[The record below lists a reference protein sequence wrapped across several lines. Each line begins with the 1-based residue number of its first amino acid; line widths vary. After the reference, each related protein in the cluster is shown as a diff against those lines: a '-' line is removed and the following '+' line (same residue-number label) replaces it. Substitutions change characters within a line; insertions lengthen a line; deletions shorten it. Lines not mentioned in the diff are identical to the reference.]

1 MKRLLLIE
9 MRRALHRRLVWVLIA
24 VATCLSIVG
33 GIVAFVDSA
42 DGLSP
47 AQLRGDELHPASMT
61 SWWMPGSGDGWIAV
75 CAFFLAVGGM
85 IGGASLAGAEWR
97 AGTVA
102 TVLTWEPRRTRLLT
116 ARMGSAAILA
126 AVIATLLQLLSL
138 MLLLPAVLL
147 NGTTAGVDS
156 GWWLDLAAA
165 IARASALTAL
175 TAVLALSIANI
186 GRNTTAALAAITG
199 WLLVGEGL
207 VRGLKPSWARHL
219 LAENLGT
226 VLTWAPLEGDLT
238 THTPVRALATLV
250 AYTAIPVVAAIA
262 IFRRRDLVA

>member
-1 MKRLLLIE
+1 VKRLLLTE

-24 VATCLSIVG
+24 VATGLSIVG
-33 GIVAFVDSA
+33 GLVACADSA

-47 AQLRGDELHPASMT
+47 AQLRGDELHPASMA

-85 IGGASLAGAEWR
+85 IGGASVAGAEWR

-102 TVLTWEPRRTRLLT
+102 TVLTWEPRRTRLLG
-116 ARMGSAAILA
+116 ARMLASAILA

-138 MLLLPAVLL
+138 ALLLPAVLV
-147 NGTTAGVDS
+147 NGTTAGVD
-156 GWWLDLAAA
+156 GEWWVGLAAA

-175 TAVLALSIANI
+175 AALLALSIANI

-207 VRGLKPSWARHL
+207 VRGLKPSWGRHL
-219 LAENLGT
+219 LAENIGT
-226 VLTWAPLEGDLT
+226 VLTWAPLDGDVAT
-238 THTPVRALATLV
+238 YTPVRALVTLL
-250 AYTAIPVVAAIA
+250 AYTTIPVVAAIA
-262 IFRRRDLVA
+262 IFERRDLLT